1 MNRLPEGVLE
11 RTTVRLRPD
20 PARIVSQLFVAGE
33 EMPSGSSRA
42 TTVMRRVL
50 ALSEEQV
57 ETELAGVFERFGDR
71 HEHLSEELVAHFEH
85 LSDRTGD
92 TPELSVARRMLV
104 GAYAT
109 SEYAFESV
117 SLCNPSIV
125 AHPDQSGIA
134 PGQLRFLISLRAIGE
149 GHLSSI
155 ELRAGTLDGAGGIS
169 VEEPGRFAVTGTV
182 QPGPYDRDAFAA
194 LLAGH
199 GGDVEVASMVLGRL
213 PGRFTRLGL
222 EESIAAVPARAVARG
237 GGRLMI
243 EAIRTG
249 ADSNYTLTFPEASAV
264 SERVVRPAGPAESHG
279 MEDARFVRFVDDDG
293 TVTYYGTYT
302 AFDGARVAPQL
313 IATDDFRVF
322 RVAQLAGPA
331 AANKG
336 MALFPRRI
344 GGRYFALSR
353 WDRETNAVATSADGR
368 VWSDAT
374 EVQRPERAWEL
385 VQVGNCGSPIETD
398 EGWLVITHGVG
409 PMRAYCL
416 SALLLDLDDPRV
428 LRGSLAVP
436 LLEAEGAERDGYVP
450 NVVYSCGAILHG
462 GSLVLPYAYGD
473 RETSFA
479 RISLTRLLPLILGA
493 GPAPR
498 ASRA

>member
-243 EAIRTG
+243 EAIRTV

-331 AANKG
+331 ADQC
-336 MALFPRRI
+336 RRHVR
-344 GGRYFALSR
+344 GR
-353 WDRETNAVATSADGR
+353 
-368 VWSDAT
+368 
-374 EVQRPERAWEL
+374 
-385 VQVGNCGSPIETD
+385 
-398 EGWLVITHGVG
+398 
-409 PMRAYCL
+409 
-416 SALLLDLDDPRV
+416 
-428 LRGSLAVP
+428 
-436 LLEAEGAERDGYVP
+436 
-450 NVVYSCGAILHG
+450 
-462 GSLVLPYAYGD
+462 
-473 RETSFA
+473 
-479 RISLTRLLPLILGA
+479 TRLERRHRGATPGAGVGA
-493 GPAPR
+493 GPSRQLRLPDRDRRGVAGDHPRGRPDAGVLPLRAAARPGRPPGAAGQPGGPAARGRGRRAGRLCTQRRLQLRGDPPRRLPR
-498 ASRA
+498 AALRLR